1 MSDHPA
7 FPGSLIRAASAV
19 ARAAKREVRRVQG
32 RWGLPR
38 VRLVYHP
45 AYRVPD
51 DPLVDNRRAERILEY
66 LALRRWI
73 DLRTVIK
80 PERLRVGDL
89 LRVHGAE
96 YLSRPHTAAHASQ
109 LLEAQRWATA
119 GTVLATSIALR
130 YPWIRSPVY
139 NLGGG
144 FHHARRD
151 QGTGFC
157 AFNDI
162 AVAVD
167 RARADGFSGRVLI
180 VDLDAHQGDG
190 TRAMFA
196 DDERVTT
203 FSIHGETWDRTP
215 VARAIDVPL
224 GPAVGAEACLRTLEA
239 PLDEAFARASPSL
252 VFYVAGTDVAMGDP
266 LGGFRLT
273 AQGIATRDHMVLER
287 AKGTP
292 TVVLLAGGYGPDTWR
307 YTARTLVWLHSGEDR
322 AIQSSDE
329 RALSAFRRIR
339 SSLSSTSLSTSNDG
353 GAGDELALTDADIFA
368 DLMGKDTDP
377 RFLSFYSGY
386 GLEVAFERY
395 GLAEHLRSRGYHD
408 FEISAEPPRRG
419 GGQGLRVYAN
429 ETKHDILIEL
439 LVDEVLVDDAKML
452 SIEWLLLQ
460 DPWRKPPPGEPLL
473 PGQKHPGLGCLAVV
487 IGMLVMAA
495 ERLGYEGVTIVP
507 SHYHVAAQARRLF
520 AFLDPA
526 DEAFF
531 LALGRATTGMTL
543 FEASKALAA
552 GEVVDAAGVPAAWK
566 PSRMVLATGERL
578 KARLASTSYARAV
591 EAAARDLR
599 PSTLPPAGARRASG
613 PADGE
618 HG

>member
-1 MSDHPA
+1 MQ
-7 FPGSLIRAASAV
+7 
-19 ARAAKREVRRVQG
+19 AK
-32 RWGLPR
+32 WGLPR

-45 AYRVPD
+45 AYRLPE
-51 DPLVDNRRAERILEY
+51 DPLVDNRRGERILEY

-73 DLRTVIK
+73 DLGTVLR

-89 LRVHGAE
+89 LRVHGAD
-96 YLSRPHTAAHASQ
+96 YLSRLDDPKELERVFGGRPHTTEVATR
-109 LLEAQRWATA
+109 LLEAQRWATS

-144 FHHARRD
+144 YHHARRD

-157 AFNDI
+157 AFNDV

-167 RARADGFSGRVLI
+167 RARADGFSGKVLI

-190 TRAMFA
+190 TRSMFA

-203 FSIHGETWDRTP
+203 FSIHGEAWDRTP
-215 VARAIDVPL
+215 VARAIDVAL
-224 GPAVGAEACLRTLEA
+224 GPAVGDETYLRTLEA
-239 PLDEAFARASPSL
+239 HLDEAFVRADPAL
-252 VFYVAGTDVAMGDP
+252 VFFLAGTDVAIGDP
-266 LGGFRLT
+266 LGGFRLS
-273 AQGIATRDHMVLER
+273 AQAIATRDQMVLER

-307 YTARTLVWLHSGEDR
+307 YTARTLVWLLSGEDR
-322 AIQSSDE
+322 PILSSDE
-329 RALSAFRRIR
+329 KSLASFRRIR
-339 SSLSSTSLSTSNDG
+339 TSLSSSSLSNAMEG
-353 GAGDELALTDADIFA
+353 QGGDELALTDADIYA
-368 DLMGKDTDP
+368 DLMGKDADP

-408 FEISAEPPRRG
+408 FEISPEPPRRG

-429 ETKHDILIEL
+429 ATKHDILIEL
-439 LVDEVLVDDAKML
+439 LVDEVLVDGARML

-460 DPWRKPPPGEPLL
+460 DAWRKPPPGEPLL
-473 PGQKHPGLGCLAVV
+473 PGQKHPGLGCLAIV

-495 ERLGYEGVTIVP
+495 ERLGYEGLTVVP

-520 AFLDPA
+520 AFLDPT

-531 LALGRATTGMTL
+531 LALSRATHGRTL

-552 GEVVDAAGVPAAWK
+552 GEVVDDKGVAVSWK
-566 PSRMVLATGERL
+566 PSRMVLATGENL
-578 KARLASTSYARAV
+578 KARLASAAYARAV
-591 EAAARDLR
+591 EAAARELR
-599 PSTLPPAGARRASG
+599 PSRPPPEVPRAAASSG
-613 PADGE
+613 PRDGE